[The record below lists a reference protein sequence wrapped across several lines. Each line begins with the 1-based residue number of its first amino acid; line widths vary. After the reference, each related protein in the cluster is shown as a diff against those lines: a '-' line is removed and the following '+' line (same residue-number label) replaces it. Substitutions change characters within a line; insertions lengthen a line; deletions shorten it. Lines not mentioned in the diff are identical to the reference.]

1 MSGNADVAK
10 VFDVVGGGGGGLCK
24 SSEVGGGVGEEFS
37 KLVAGYG
44 EHGGIFL
51 EDGEVR
57 TVFVRGGNGWC

>member
-10 VFDVVGGGGGGLCK
+10 VFNVVGSGGGGLCK

-44 EHGGIFL
+44 KHGGIFL
-51 EDGEVR
+51 DGEVR
-57 TVFVRGGNGWC
+57 MVLLRWDGNGWC